1 MRDGTESISMAIT
14 GSALNSEGKIKGF
27 CNSEGKIKGFCDKIS
42 RAAI

>member
-27 CNSEGKIKGFCDKIS
+27 CDKIS